1 MYTAY
6 KHESGGRASFP
17 VYRSA
22 MTDEERLDGLER
34 RMSLLLEGIS
44 GTTTEKDSTE
54 EMDGFK
60 TMILGSHRMIG
71 SRRVSFATLTTLLTL
86 MVLLLR

>member
-1 MYTAY
+1 
-6 KHESGGRASFP
+6 
-17 VYRSA
+17 
-22 MTDEERLDGLER
+22 MTDQERLNGLER

-44 GTTTEKDSTE
+44 GTATEKDSTE

-60 TMILGSHRMIG
+60 TMILGSYRMIG
-71 SRRVSFATLTTLLTL
+71 SHRASFATLTTLLTL